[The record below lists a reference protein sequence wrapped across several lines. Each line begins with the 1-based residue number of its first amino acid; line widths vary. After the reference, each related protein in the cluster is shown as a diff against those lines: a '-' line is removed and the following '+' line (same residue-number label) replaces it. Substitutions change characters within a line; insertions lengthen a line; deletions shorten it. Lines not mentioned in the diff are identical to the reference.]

1 MSYTP
6 PPPPDPS
13 AYGVPQTGA
22 RPAEL
27 LDRFVAR
34 LLDGVL
40 LAVVYVFIGV
50 VLVSGVLLNG
60 VNSGVAVSFV
70 TTIILVGLQLGYFVY
85 LESSRGQ
92 TLGKMVMKLRVLG
105 ASGGNP
111 TPEESLRRN
120 LWMAIGLAGFIPIIG
135 LLSGLAQIAA
145 VIAIAV
151 TINSDTVLR
160 QGWHDKFAGTRVI
173 KQG

>member
-34 LLDGVL
+34 LIDGLL

-50 VLVSGVLLNG
+50 VLVAGVVLGG
-60 VNSGVAVSFV
+60 VDSNIAVSFV
-70 TTIILVGLQLGYFVY
+70 TTIILVALELGYFVY
-85 LESSRGQ
+85 FESSRGQ
-92 TLGKMVMKLRVLG
+92 TVGKMIMKLRVLG
-105 ASGGNP
+105 AAGANP

-120 LWMAIGLAGFIPIIG
+120 LWMAIGLVGFIPIIG
-135 LLSGLAQIAA
+135 LLSGLAQLGA

-151 TINSDTVLR
+151 TISGDTVLR

>member
-34 LLDGVL
+34 LIDGLL
-40 LAVVYVFIGV
+40 LAVVYVVIGI
-50 VLVSGVLLNG
+50 VLVSGVLL
-60 VNSGVAVSFV
+60 SGVDSNVAVGFV
-70 TTIILVGLQLGYFVY
+70 TTIILVALQLGYFVF
-85 LESSRGQ
+85 LETSRGQ
-92 TLGKMVMKLRVLG
+92 TVGKMVMKLRVLG

-111 TPEESLRRN
+111 TTEESLKRN
-120 LWMAIGLAGFIPIIG
+120 IWIAIGLAGFIPVIG
-135 LLSGLAQIAA
+135 LLTGLAQLAA

-151 TINSDTVLR
+151 TISSDTVLR